1 MKATWKP
8 SWNMERRTPT
18 FVIDGGPQQTAYGK
32 QKYLWGN
39 VPALDVVN
47 HLQNEKDNLPQNLRI
62 LFAGMFP
69 PFRWLESLT
78 L

>member
-8 SWNMERRTPT
+8 SWDVTGRRPT
-18 FVIDGGPQQTAYGK
+18 FTTPNGPIIGQTHYGK

-47 HLQNEKDNLPQNLRI
+47 HRHNEIDNLPEDLHL
-62 LFAGMFP
+62 LFAGI
-69 PFRWLESLT
+69 RLVL
-78 L
+78 